1 MDIGHIPVGVFVG
14 LSTLD
19 VVHQVEAAP
28 GVNQKVTARAQSVAA
43 GGPATNAAVT
53 FAALGGDAVLITAIG
68 RGAVAQVIRSDL
80 EACRVRIVD
89 VAADQVDRAAV
100 SSITVLMRTGERSVV
115 SVDAGSS
122 VLDTAPDLSAVTA
135 TADVV
140 LVDGHHPALAEEASR
155 AAEAASIPLVIDAGR
170 WKPVMGRVIP
180 RAEAVICSADF
191 RYPGTDDCESS
202 ARALIEHGVPTV
214 IVTHGGD
221 PALWWHDGASGSVA
235 PPSVHVV
242 DTSGAGDVFHGAYS
256 YLATQPGYPDIVSRL
271 TTACRVA
278 SIKCSFPGT
287 RSWLSHLPDRA
298 VSPGAET

>member
-1 MDIGHIPVGVFVG
+1 VREQTLDTSHIPVGVFVG

-53 FAALGGDAVLITAIG
+53 FAALGGDAVLITALG
-68 RGAVAQVIRSDL
+68 SGAVAQVIRSDL

-89 VAADQVDRAAV
+89 VAADQVDQAPI
-100 SSITVLMRTGERSVV
+100 SSITVLMTTGERSVV
-115 SVDAGSS
+115 SVDAGTSI
-122 VLDTAPDLSAVTA
+122 LDTVPDLSVVVD

-155 AAEAASIPLVIDAGR
+155 AAHVASIPLVIDAGR
-170 WKPVMGRVIP
+170 WKPIMERVIP

-191 RYPGTDDCESS
+191 RYPGTKDSASS

-214 IVTHGGD
+214 IVTRGGD
-221 PALWWHDGASGSVA
+221 PALWWHAGASGSIA
-235 PPSVHVV
+235 PPSVQVV
-242 DTSGAGDVFHGAYS
+242 DTSGAGDAFHGAYC
-256 YLATQPGYPDIVSRL
+256 YLATQSGDADIVGRL
-271 TTACRVA
+271 TGACRVA
-278 SIKCSFPGT
+278 SIKCSFLGT
-287 RSWLSHLPDRA
+287 RSWLSDLP
-298 VSPGAET
+298 